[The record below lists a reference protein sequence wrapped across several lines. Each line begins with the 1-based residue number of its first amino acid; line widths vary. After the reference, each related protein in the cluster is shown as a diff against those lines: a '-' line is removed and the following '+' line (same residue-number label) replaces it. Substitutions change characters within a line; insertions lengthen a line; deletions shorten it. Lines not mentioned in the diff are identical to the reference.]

1 MAPMAQRERAWE
13 LIVKHLPLDLLH
25 SLTEEVGF
33 DELPDLGKKILEG
46 QVRGRLVVKI
56 PS

>member
-1 MAPMAQRERAWE
+1 
-13 LIVKHLPLDLLH
+13 
-25 SLTEEVGF
+25 VGF